1 MNRISLFMTNTCDK
15 SKYDELR
22 IKLFEAGVTN
32 NNIWQS
38 IPYLK
43 CIIYKNS
50 CHLISLRN
58 VKIRSAGATG
68 TATPPPALAMR
79 GIRGQKVPFG
89 YAQKCPLKNDK

>member
-68 TATPPPALAMR
+68 TATPPPCPCYAGHTGAEGALW
-79 GIRGQKVPFG
+79 ICTKVP
-89 YAQKCPLKNDK
+89 LKE